1 MPMMMR
7 SACIG
12 LHLEVPDN
20 ASVSHR
26 TVLFLRWGL
35 FITAMVVLYARL
47 AGYQGREYLQ
57 AAFVSAWGHLEAK
70 VLFALVVLMVL
81 NWTLE
86 ALKWRQLMHTLLPLS
101 LGRALLATFAGTT
114 VGLITPNRVGEFAG
128 RVLYLPT
135 EHRWKGGA
143 LTLLGSLAQFAVTM
157 ALGALAVG
165 SARIQGSLSAVSGP
179 AWAALVWAT
188 IAAGAAVLVLL
199 FVPATLARLLGL
211 VRWPA
216 RVADALDSLAT
227 VPRSVLRRVL
237 LLSVVRYLV
246 FTVQFI
252 WLLHVVASV
261 SLLDGLLLVP
271 VIFLI
276 TTWVP
281 TTAFTELGIRGS
293 VITSVVPGD
302 PAALLLVTALM
313 WAVNLMLPALV
324 GGAILLFVPIRT
336 TPNGT

>member
-7 SACIG
+7 SASIG
-12 LHLEVPDN
+12 LHLVVPDL
-20 ASVSHR
+20 ASVNHR

-47 AGYQGREYLQ
+47 AGYQGREDLE
-57 AAFVSAWGHLEAK
+57 AAFTSAWSHLQGA
-70 VLFALVVLMVL
+70 VLLALVVLML
-81 NWTLE
+81 INWSLE
-86 ALKWRQLMHTLLPLS
+86 ALKWRLLMRGLVPLS
-101 LGRALLATFAGTT
+101 VGRAVLATFAGTT
-114 VGLITPNRVGEFAG
+114 VGMITPNRVGEFAG

-135 EHRWKGGA
+135 EHRWKGSA

-157 ALGALAVG
+157 ALGALAIG
-165 SARIQGSLSAVSGP
+165 SARIQGAVAAVSGP
-179 AWAALVWAT
+179 AWTALVWAT
-188 IAAGAAVLVLL
+188 LAVGGAVLLLL
-199 FVPATLARLLGL
+199 FFPATLARLLGL

-216 RVADALDSLAT
+216 RVAEALEGLGS
-227 VPRSVLRRVL
+227 VPRSVLRQVL
-237 LLSVVRYLV
+237 ALSIVRYLV
-246 FTVQFI
+246 FTAQFV

-302 PAALLLVTALM
+302 PAALLLVTVLM
-313 WAVNLMLPALV
+313 WAVNLMLPAVV
-324 GGAILLFVPIRT
+324 GGAILLIVPTHPPTRDT
-336 TPNGT
+336 